1 VPRRSGRSPRQSSL
15 SEGKRPVVR
24 DGDFERL
31 LLPTEILV
39 LRTKL
44 GTIALEIDDVPLGPF
59 QVRRPAIRRA
69 GGRNIVT

>member
-1 VPRRSGRSPRQSSL
+1 
-15 SEGKRPVVR
+15 VVR
-24 DGDFERL
+24 GGDLERR

-44 GTIALEIDDVPLGPF
+44 GTIALDIDDVPLDPF

-69 GGRNIVT
+69 GGSNIVT

>member
-1 VPRRSGRSPRQSSL
+1 
-15 SEGKRPVVR
+15 VVR

>member
-1 VPRRSGRSPRQSSL
+1 MPRRSGRNPRQSSL
-15 SEGKRPVVR
+15 REGARQVVR
-24 DGDFERL
+24 GGDLERR

-44 GTIALEIDDVPLGPF
+44 GTIALDIDDVPLDPF

-69 GGRNIVT
+69 GGSNIVT